1 MADTDSCSTAG
12 KAHAIPSPPW
22 VPACSSVKW
31 GSCLLLSAG
40 PNEEGSQASCSR
52 PPRPAVPALSQI
64 CSWPSL
70 PPSRKPEGQPNPQ
83 RSSQPLAQAR
93 PCGTNSPL
101 SPPGDLSRE
110 DLALCLPQGH
120 LRPLPWHH
128 NSPTGSLS
136 GPLQAAPH
144 PCNVPQRG
152 APGAL
157 SSGWRLRWGG
167 GVEGTCRM
175 GAGWL
180 CTGRR
185 PGSGKGQRLAGGDGS
200 QGRVSLLGHL
210 LGGGGGG
217 KGQKR
222 PRGAA
227 QDLSRD

>member
-1 MADTDSCSTAG
+1 MLICKMGQLPLTLSRTKRRRKSG
-12 KAHAIPSPPW
+12 
-22 VPACSSVKW
+22 
-31 GSCLLLSAG
+31 LLL
-40 PNEEGSQASCSR
+40 PPTPPCS
-52 PPRPAVPALSQI
+52 PCTQPDLLLA
-64 CSWPSL
+64 L
-70 PPSRKPEGQPNPQ
+70 PPSFQEAGRAAKPTEEFAASGSGSALWNQQPFVSSWGPFQ
-83 RSSQPLAQAR
+83 RGL
-93 PCGTNSPL
+93 SPL
-101 SPPGDLSRE
+101 SAPRPPPPPP
-110 DLALCLPQGH
+110 LASQQPYGES
-120 LRPLPWHH
+120 LR
-128 NSPTGSLS
+128 
-136 GPLQAAPH
+136 PLQAAPH